1 MLSSGRQLLI
11 RDSAQRQHAT
21 HVSDLFDP
29 TTCRDGRM
37 KVDFW
42 IYFVNVFVQDVTAA
56 LHSLCVC
63 WFVLNVNEC
72 RIIQR

>member
-37 KVDFW
+37 KVDLLCECLS
-42 IYFVNVFVQDVTAA
+42 AGR
-56 LHSLCVC
+56 HGGSSLAVC
-63 WFVLNVNEC
+63 LLVC
-72 RIIQR
+72 AKCK